1 MMQDEDLGPV
11 RKNVFSQGIIRISQ
25 VNINYL
31 NKFYLIFN
39 IYLIFNR
46 LYAIY
51 SSIPLNFVP
60 LYIVLCI
67 INML

>member
-39 IYLIFNR
+39 R

>member
-31 NKFYLIFN
+31 NKRARFI
-39 IYLIFNR
+39 
-46 LYAIY
+46 
-51 SSIPLNFVP
+51 
-60 LYIVLCI
+60 
-67 INML
+67 